1 MICSEFVGML
11 MKKKAEHSALKGK
24 RSGTIDIE
32 FSLCLTSS
40 KMGDTSAIETGKNWP
55 KIRAK

>member
-1 MICSEFVGML
+1 ML